1 MLHLLKMKNLQKL
14 RSWDFESR
22 AEWVNIKLRRAGNW
36 YSNAVWLETE
46 HFLPNSN
53 KKKLLE
59 KKSKERKLVKNCWD
73 LQLKNQIHLHQNDL
87 ALRCYCLGLNQLPS
101 TRVFSNCF
109 DFTILENFP
118 NNSLD
123 CTVVAR
129 HFVQGATNK
138 VNKAPP

>member
-1 MLHLLKMKNLQKL
+1 MKNLQKL

-53 KKKLLE
+53 KKNFWKRNL
-59 KKSKERKLVKNCWD
+59 KSASSLRIAGICSWRIKY
-73 LQLKNQIHLHQNDL
+73 ILHQNAL
-87 ALRCYCLGLNQLPS
+87 ALRCYCLGLNQFLS
-101 TRVFSNCF
+101 TRFFSNCF

-123 CTVVAR
+123 CTEVAR
-129 HFVQGATNK
+129 HFVQRATNK